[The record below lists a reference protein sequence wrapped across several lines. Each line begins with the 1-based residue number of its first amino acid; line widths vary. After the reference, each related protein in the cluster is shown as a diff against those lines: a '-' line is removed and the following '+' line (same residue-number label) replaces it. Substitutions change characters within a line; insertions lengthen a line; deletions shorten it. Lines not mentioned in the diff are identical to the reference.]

1 LSVADTE
8 FLLLGD
14 AVWLEF
20 ANTRPV
26 NGRRDALPDPQAYLR
41 WTKALRLEPPDGAV
55 SFDQARSFRDQLVN
69 LAQALQ
75 ESRRPPGSAIEAVNA
90 RLAPLEGR
98 ERLLRVG
105 GRWRIQFAPAR
116 PPGALEAIARS
127 VAETLANPLAVVRLC
142 ANEECGLFLIDDSP
156 GRGRRWCSR
165 ARCGTTGRI
174 ERRRRS
180 RPTPLVPE
188 T

>member
-1 LSVADTE
+1 MADTE
-8 FLLLGD
+8 FVLLGD
-14 AVWLEF
+14 ALWLEF

-26 NGRRDALPDPQAYLR
+26 NGRPDALPDPQAYLR
-41 WTKALRLEPPDGAV
+41 WTKAMRLEASAGAV
-55 SFDQARSFRDQLVN
+55 GFDQARSFRDQLVN

-105 GRWRIQFAPAR
+105 GSWRIRFAPAR

-127 VAETLANPLAVVRLC
+127 VAETLADPLALVRLC
-142 ANEECGLFLIDDSP
+142 ANEACGLFLIDDSP
-156 GRGRRWCSR
+156 GRGRRWCSPL
-165 ARCGTTGRI
+165 RCGTRGRI
-174 ERRRRS
+174 ERRRKS

-188 T
+188 S